1 MRFTHPVSRGA
12 AIAASLAVPAALV
25 AFVLR
30 MRLSDAPLVQTL
42 VVVTAASLGAAIF
55 ASAVSHE
62 QPRRGVAIW
71 FGIGLLLALGMYLL
85 MHRCLAFDECF

>member
-1 MRFTHPVSRGA
+1 MRFTHPVSRRA
-12 AIAASLAVPAALV
+12 AIAASLAVPAAV
-25 AFVLR
+25 VVFAFR
-30 MRLSDAPLVQTL
+30 TRLSDGILVQTVI
-42 VVVTAASLGAAIF
+42 VVAAASLGAAIS

-62 QPRRGVAIW
+62 QPRRGVATW